1 MKGGDD
7 ELRFGPFWLSRNR
20 RELIGESGP
29 VAVGARAFDLLVALI
44 DRPGRLFSKTELLDL
59 VWPGMIVEENNLHV
73 QVASLRRALAPH
85 QDFVQTVPGRGYR
98 FVPPDA
104 TDEAEVSPQSHV
116 PVVAAVQN
124 TNLPIPLGRLV
135 GREDELAELEG
146 FFAHSRLVTISGPSG
161 IGKTRLA
168 VAIGQAMR
176 PVFPGG
182 VWLVDLAPLTSA
194 NLVEAAAM
202 TALGLRMPEGANLV
216 EVISAVIRQPALLIL
231 DNCEHLLGAAA
242 LLAEILLRGCEM
254 FSVLCTSQEPLR
266 VETET
271 VFRLD
276 PLALPP
282 RMGGGEDVER
292 FGAVALFV
300 RRVAAA
306 DRRFKLN
313 AENSAAVV
321 DICRQLDGI
330 PLALE
335 MAAARV
341 PALGIEG
348 LRVRLGERLRL
359 LTKGVRTAEARHRT
373 LRDTV
378 AWSYELLEEGD
389 RAVFRRLGVFAG
401 GFTVEAAVAVAA
413 DEGMDEGAVLDAL
426 GRLVDKSLVVAETGA
441 VPRYR
446 LLETLRLFALEQL
459 RAGGEHA
466 VFAQRHAVYFE
477 RFFDAAYE
485 EWEATED
492 SVWLARV
499 TPELDNA
506 RNAVEW
512 ALAGPDAAVLGVSLV
527 GAAALLWDQLSLT
540 DESRRYLTRA
550 EQIVTAATPPVI
562 AARLYRQ
569 LGVVWFT
576 LDRPK
581 ALAALEQAR
590 VIYSSQSDKR
600 YLGAVLALMGVIHTF
615 LGLPEQAVTL
625 LQEGRS
631 LLQDSIGQ
639 KSLFNALNN
648 LGILAFMRSEFAE
661 ARTYFEAAL
670 RISRRSG
677 ARAAEAAALVNLAE
691 IEFNLGDIPAAVE
704 RARSAVVHLRH
715 SGLQWDLGWALANLA
730 TYLLL
735 DRLFVEAKPIAD
747 EAFVVACSARGRL
760 LRACLQQGAFIMAV
774 CGQFSDAARIIG
786 WVDAEYAAEQ
796 VPRQPTEQCVYEQ
809 LLALL
814 ETNIQPISLQHLM
827 EEGAAW
833 SEDQAVTFAVDHV
846 QNVNFSLAGSL

>member
-44 DRPGRLFSKTELLDL
+44 DRPGRLFSKNELLEL
-59 VWPGMIVEENNLHV
+59 VWPGLTVEENNLHV
-73 QVASLRRALAPH
+73 QVASLRRALAPY

-98 FVPPDA
+98 FVPPH
-104 TDEAEVSPQSHV
+104 EPEGVQPPHSHV
-116 PVVAAVQN
+116 PPVAGQN
-124 TNLPIPLGRLV
+124 TNLPVPLGRLV
-135 GREDELAELEG
+135 GREDELAELQG
-146 FFAHSRLVTISGPSG
+146 FFEHGRLVTITGPSG

-194 NLVEAAAM
+194 NLVEPAAM

-254 FSVLCTSQEPLR
+254 ISVLCTSQEPLR

-271 VFRLD
+271 IFRLD

-282 RMGGGEDVER
+282 RVGGSDDVER

-321 DICRQLDGI
+321 EICRQLDGI

-401 GFTVEAAVAVAA
+401 GFSVEAAVAVAA

-527 GAAALLWDQLSLT
+527 GAAGLLWERLSLT
-540 DESRRYLTRA
+540 EESRRYFARA
-550 EQIVTAATPPVI
+550 EEFITETKPLKI
-562 AARLYRQ
+562 AARFYHQMGAVWDVPDRLRAVQ
-569 LGVVWFT
+569 L
-576 LDRPK
+576 LQRAK
-581 ALAALEQAR
+581 
-590 VIYSSQSDKR
+590 VIYES
-600 YLGAVLALMGVIHTF
+600 LGDLQRLGTVLGFIGGIHIF
-615 LGLPEQAVTL
+615 LGLSDEAVIF
-625 LQEGRS
+625 LQEAFN
-631 LLQDSIGQ
+631 LLEGGSGQ
-639 KSLFNALNN
+639 KSLFNVLNN
-648 LGILAFMRSEFAE
+648 LGVLAFTRGEPLQ
-661 ARTYFEAAL
+661 ARGFLEQAL

-677 ARAAEAAALVNLAE
+677 ARSAEAMVLINLGE
-691 IEFNLGDIPAAVE
+691 IEFSMGEIAAAVE
-704 RARSAVVHLRH
+704 RVQSAIIHLRH
-715 SGLQWDLGWALANLA
+715 NGRQTDLGWALVNLA

-735 DRLFVEAKPIAD
+735 EGRLVDAKPIAED
-747 EAFVVACSARGRL
+747 AFMVARPVRGLL
-760 LRACLQQGAFIMAV
+760 LRACLQQWAFIIAA
-774 CGQFSDAARIIG
+774 CGHSSEAARLTG
-786 WVDAEYAAEQ
+786 WVEAGYASEKE
-796 VPRQPTEQCVYEQ
+796 PRQSTEQRVYEK
-809 LLALL
+809 LLVLL
-814 ETNIQPISLQHLM
+814 ETNITPIALQHLR
-827 EEGAAW
+827 EEGSAW
-833 SEDQAVTFAVDHV
+833 SEDQAVMVIAQIRDSLH
-846 QNVNFSLAGSL
+846 FSETVS